1 MRRGKQ
7 RYPVHAQAVHGWIPV
22 ELEKWEPTLHGSP
35 HGEESKVLSRMP
47 SKWQVRFS
55 TGSVRKRDKNR
66 ALRLPNG
73 NVKIFGTSC
82 GMVSPPTERSE
93 GPETRGGLVTHGTLS
108 RLLLKCAGGR

>member
-1 MRRGKQ
+1 VAS
-7 RYPVHAQAVHGWIPV
+7 PV
-22 ELEKWEPTLHGSP
+22 LN
-35 HGEESKVLSRMP
+35 GEREE
-47 SKWQVRFS
+47 
-55 TGSVRKRDKNR
+55 TDKNR

-108 RLLLKCAGGR
+108 RLLLKCAGGREHRGAHRHVEGVP